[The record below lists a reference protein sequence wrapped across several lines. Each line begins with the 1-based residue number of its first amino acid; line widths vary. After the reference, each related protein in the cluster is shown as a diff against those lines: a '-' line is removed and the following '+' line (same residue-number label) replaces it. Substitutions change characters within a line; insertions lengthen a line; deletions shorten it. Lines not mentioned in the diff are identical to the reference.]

1 MIAMPPAMPAS
12 RQTAPAA
19 APAPSVAVE
28 APAIVQT
35 VTVAPV
41 AARSDL
47 LVGTENWTWVELRDY
62 VVAQIVDRFGPFP
75 RDSRKEHAIFNR
87 FISTF
92 GAEAAAAI
100 AQYAFGPSC
109 DGWWGSAPIQI
120 QRFCKGSD
128 PYFANVIL
136 QRLADTGSTTPA

>member
-12 RQTAPAA
+12 RQNV
-19 APAPSVAVE
+19 APAPTPVVVE
-28 APAIVQT
+28 APTVVQT
-35 VTVAPV
+35 VTVTPV

-62 VVAQIVDRFGPFP
+62 VVAQIIDRFGPFP

-136 QRLADTGSTTPA
+136 QRLADTGSATPA